1 MNTQAC
7 RPHPPWN
14 DRGRGFICHG
24 MVEQDLADIER
35 LVLEMGMANETQRI
49 TYSDRSAVEL
59 PLVRTSQLPTLE
71 RPSWQTHYT
80 PRTSSCCS
88 APA

>member
-24 MVEQDLADIER
+24 MVEQDLREIER
-35 LVLEMGMANETQRI
+35 LVLQMGLADATIRI
-49 TYSDRSAVEL
+49 NFADSSAFEL
-59 PLVRTSQLPTLE
+59 PLVRTHQPD
-71 RPSWQTHYT
+71 H
-80 PRTSSCCS
+80 
-88 APA
+88 